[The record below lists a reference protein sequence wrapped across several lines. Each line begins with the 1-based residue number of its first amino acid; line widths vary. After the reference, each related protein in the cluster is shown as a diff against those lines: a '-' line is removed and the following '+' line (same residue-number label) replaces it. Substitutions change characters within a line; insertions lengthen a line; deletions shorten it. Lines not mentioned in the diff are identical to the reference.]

1 MPTSTLENKIDL
13 LLSLHQDHNARLKR
27 LETKIDPHSQSKE
40 KTWISCSEMGKR
52 VGLQG
57 RTIQKYINRG
67 LFPTELLRRKLQ
79 EQPINGESRL
89 IKVLNLSIMVS
100 LLRWKSE
107 QQRAE
112 QTQGRVGVD
121 ACI

>member
-27 LETKIDPHSQSKE
+27 LETKIDPHAKNRE

-67 LFPTELLRRKLQ
+67 LFPTEILKKKITGTTYQWRIQAEKGIEL
-79 EQPINGESRL
+79 INNGFAVEVQSG
-89 IKVLNLSIMVS
+89 S
-100 LLRWKSE
+100 
-107 QQRAE
+107 
-112 QTQGRVGVD
+112 
-121 ACI
+121 

>member
-1 MPTSTLENKIDL
+1 MSTTLENKIDL

-40 KTWISCSEMGKR
+40 KRWISCSEMGKR

-67 LFPTELLRRKLQ
+67 LFPTDILKKKITGTTYQWRIQAEKGIEL
-79 EQPINGESRL
+79 ISNGFAVEVQSD
-89 IKVLNLSIMVS
+89 N
-100 LLRWKSE
+100 
-107 QQRAE
+107 
-112 QTQGRVGVD
+112 
-121 ACI
+121 

>member
-13 LLSLHQDHNARLKR
+13 LLSLTQDHNARLNR
-27 LETKIDPHSQSKE
+27 LETKIDPHTKNRE

-67 LFPTELLRRKLQ
+67 LFPTEILKKKITGTTYQWRIQAEKGIEL
-79 EQPINGESRL
+79 INNGFAVEVQSG
-89 IKVLNLSIMVS
+89 S
-100 LLRWKSE
+100 
-107 QQRAE
+107 
-112 QTQGRVGVD
+112 
-121 ACI
+121 